1 MKKIIPFFML
11 FVMVISLCAC
21 SGGKNSVKFTPKL
34 NSPFNVSAKIDYNDT
49 ESEAVIKRY
58 GKANWDVE
66 FSSPNTLSGVV
77 LSYRD
82 DKVEASYKGLSFS
95 VPKSALPIKSIIS
108 SLIEVVDTTAEM
120 PEVDAVENEGMMEIT
135 GELEQGKY
143 ILTLDKN
150 GGLAEFDMPNLNL
163 EIDFTDFRT
172 DTAATPVTTVVT
184 TQPKEQVTTIVTTTT
199 TE

>member
-1 MKKIIPFFML
+1 MKRIIPFFMS

-21 SGGKNSVKFTPKL
+21 SGGKSTVKFTPKL
-34 NSPFNVSAKIDYNDT
+34 NQPFSVSAEIDYNDT
-49 ESEAVIKRY
+49 ESQAVIRRY
-58 GKANWDVE
+58 GKGNWDVE
-66 FSSPNTLSGVV
+66 FSAPNTLAGVV

-120 PEVDAVENEGMMEIT
+120 PEVNAVEDEGVMEIE

-143 ILTLDKN
+143 VLKLDKN
-150 GGLAEFDMPNLNL
+150 GGLVEFDMPNLNL
-163 EIDFTDFRT
+163 EIDFTDFREDSSGMPAT
-172 DTAATPVTTVVT
+172 TAVTALTEQTTTVI
-184 TQPKEQVTTIVTTTT
+184 TTI